1 MRRVGRY
8 TAGLWKSDRRFSV
21 AEMEHK
27 GMRVNEHDTWN
38 TGRGFV
44 EVATAA

>member
-8 TAGLWKSDRRFSV
+8 TAGLWKSDRRFTV
-21 AEMEHK
+21 AEIERN
-27 GMRVNEHDTWN
+27 GMRVHEHDTWK
-38 TGRGFV
+38 TGRECV